1 MSSTSHC
8 ILITGG
14 SSGLGLACV
23 KRFSA
28 AGAGVVIA
36 DIHPPR
42 EGESLDSE
50 RVLHVRTDVTSE
62 ADVLSAIQMG
72 IERFGPLRGAVCCA
86 GILHAERVVGR
97 EGPAS
102 LEDFRRVI
110 DVNLNGTFNVARLAA
125 NAMSKNAPD
134 AGGERGVIV
143 MTASVAAFD
152 GQIGQASYAA
162 SKGAVASLTLPLS
175 RELAQHA
182 IRVVSIA
189 PGVFET
195 AMMQA
200 APDKVRQSLL
210 DQTPYPKRFGD
221 PDEFARLVEHIFANK
236 MLNGSTIRLDGA
248 LRMGPK

>member
-1 MSSTSHC
+1 MQSPSHS

-23 KRFSA
+23 KRFA
-28 AGAGVVIA
+28 ASGAGVVIA
-36 DIHPPR
+36 DINPPR
-42 EGESLDSE
+42 DGESLVEE
-50 RVLHVRTDVTSE
+50 RVLFVHTDVTSE
-62 ADVLSAIQMG
+62 ADVQSAIEQG
-72 IERFGPLRGAVCCA
+72 VTKFGPLRGAVCCA

-102 LEDFRRVI
+102 LEAFRKVI

-125 NAMSKNAPD
+125 LAMSKNSPD
-134 AGGERGVIV
+134 ADGERGVIV

-162 SKGAVASLTLPLS
+162 SKGAVASLTLPLA

-182 IRVVSIA
+182 IRVVAIA

-200 APDKVRQSLL
+200 APEKVRQSLL

-236 MLNGSTIRLDGA
+236 MLNGTTLRLDGA